1 MIRPTFETC
10 PILPKRPDGWYF
22 ATPFPDWPECG
33 PYATKAECEEA
44 RGSLVR
50 NWIGNFPAR
59 KVCTALVLIVLS
71 CCAGCSSGRSLIIT
85 AAWREGEPATASVE
99 LKTDLS

>member
-1 MIRPTFETC
+1 MIRPTFQTC
-10 PILPKRPDGWYF
+10 PLLPKRPDGWYF

-50 NWIGNFPAR
+50 NWIGNFSPR
-59 KVCTALVLIVLS
+59 KVCTALVVLVIVSLL
-71 CCAGCSSGRSLIIT
+71 AGCSQSRQVVLRAHWASGDSV
-85 AAWREGEPATASVE
+85 ASVE
-99 LKTDLS
+99 VSAGG

>member
-1 MIRPTFETC
+1 MNKPTFATC

-33 PYATKAECEEA
+33 PYATQDECKEA
-44 RGSLVR
+44 RSSLVR

-59 KVCTALVLIVLS
+59 RVCTALVLIVL
-71 CCAGCSSGRSLIIT
+71 CLLAGCSQSRQVLLRAHWASGESV
-85 AAWREGEPATASVE
+85 ASVE
-99 LKTDLS
+99 VSAGG